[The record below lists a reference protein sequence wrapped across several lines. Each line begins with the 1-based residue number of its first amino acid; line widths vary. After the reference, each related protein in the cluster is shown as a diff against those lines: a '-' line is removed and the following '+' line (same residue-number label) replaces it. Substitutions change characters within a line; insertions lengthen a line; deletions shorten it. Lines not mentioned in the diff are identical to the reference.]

1 MVRVIH
7 ACCVLHN
14 IANTNDLE
22 LFETPV
28 NDEQPDVQVQ
38 NQYICDNEAV
48 REYETGIDKR
58 NDICNEIT
66 C

>member
-1 MVRVIH
+1 MVRVTH

-14 IANTNDLE
+14 MANIKDLE
-22 LFETPV
+22 LFEAPV
-28 NDEQPDVQVQ
+28 NNEQRDVQTQ
-38 NQYICDNEAV
+38 NQYIYADEAARENE
-48 REYETGIDKR
+48 TSIDKR